1 MIQTHISWVFITD
14 AFAYKLKKPVDLGFL
29 NFTTLRRRHHYLN
42 EELSLN
48 RRLCPEIYLEVLPI
62 TEVRGRVRVGGQ
74 GRALDYILRMR
85 RMPQNRIMDEVADR
99 GELHQGHLDRIIER
113 LYSHAAK
120 VGKTLYIAGQVARD
134 IQGRLVGK
142 GDFGAQ
148 ARQVY
153 TNLKNILQETGGG
166 LKNIVKTTTILTHYS
181 NVESYKKIRDEF
193 FGKIMPPN
201 TLMIVESLASPDF
214 MMEVEAI
221 AVLD

>member
-1 MIQTHISWVFITD
+1 M
-14 AFAYKLKKPVDLGFL
+14 
-29 NFTTLRRRHHYLN
+29 
-42 EELSLN
+42 
-48 RRLCPEIYLEVLPI
+48 
-62 TEVRGRVRVGGQ
+62 
-74 GRALDYILRMR
+74 
-85 RMPQNRIMDEVADR
+85 
-99 GELHQGHLDRIIER
+99 
-113 LYSHAAK
+113 
-120 VGKTLYIAGQVARD
+120 ARD
-134 IQGRLVGK
+134 LQGRLVGK
-142 GDFGAQ
+142 GDFDAQ